1 MLNQISVFLDNVP
14 GVLETFT
21 KVLMDNDINMRAL
34 TVAETADFGILRML
48 VDKEEECINILRDH
62 NYLVSETEVIAVEIP
77 DKPGA
82 LHKISKVLADEDINI
97 EYIYSA
103 LVRDEAIIIL
113 RVDDNQT
120 ATKVLKDND
129 IKVIEKKVF

>member
-14 GVLETFT
+14 GVLEKFT
-21 KVLMDNDINMRAL
+21 NILMENDINMRAL

-48 VDKEEECINILRDH
+48 VDKKEECIEVLRNH

-82 LHKISKVLADEDINI
+82 LHKISKILADEGINI

-103 LVRDEAIIIL
+103 LVKDKAIIIL

-120 ATKVLKDND
+120 AVKAIGDSD
-129 IKVIEKKVF
+129 IKVIEKQIF